1 MRRGRDWI
9 GTTLRAC
16 VLEHDW
22 SRTPAGLAEVVAGR
36 DLGGLVER
44 ATHHGVGNLV
54 YLSSRSIQGL
64 DPAALSGLERHYNE
78 SIARHLRALADL
90 SNLSTALRALEV
102 PWLLFKGPILSEIVY
117 PRPDLRSYLDLDI
130 LVPRQHFSA
139 AVAAL
144 QGHGAHLLDKNWDL
158 LLRRRVGQVHLEL
171 PFGTLADVHWHIVNR
186 SEIRRSLQISTSGL
200 FSRARTV
207 TIGGRP
213 VQTFDPVD
221 SLLHLCTHAALSGGV
236 RLAWLK
242 DIERAAALRDH
253 SWEAVLERATEW
265 RAAAPVAAVL
275 ARVNRFFGA
284 QVAPNEFI
292 SQLAP
297 SRLARAA
304 DAALDILYP
313 VESLATEGG
322 LAAYWI
328 RYRRDS
334 FAAGSHTLR
343 ARASFRGSA
352 RGASGVD
359 GREMSAALIPSGDDR
374 TREAFFD
381 MVSRSAEG

>member
-1 MRRGRDWI
+1 
-9 GTTLRAC
+9 
-16 VLEHDW
+16 
-22 SRTPAGLAEVVAGR
+22 
-36 DLGGLVER
+36 
-44 ATHHGVGNLV
+44 
-54 YLSSRSIQGL
+54 
-64 DPAALSGLERHYNE
+64 
-78 SIARHLRALADL
+78 
-90 SNLSTALRALEV
+90 
-102 PWLLFKGPILSEIVY
+102 
-117 PRPDLRSYLDLDI
+117 
-130 LVPRQHFSA
+130 
-139 AVAAL
+139 
-144 QGHGAHLLDKNWDL
+144 
-158 LLRRRVGQVHLEL
+158 
-171 PFGTLADVHWHIVNR
+171 
-186 SEIRRSLQISTSGL
+186 
-200 FSRARTV
+200 
-207 TIGGRP
+207 
-213 VQTFDPVD
+213 
-221 SLLHLCTHAALSGGV
+221 
-236 RLAWLK
+236 
-242 DIERAAALRDH
+242 
-253 SWEAVLERATEW
+253 
-265 RAAAPVAAVL
+265 
-275 ARVNRFFGA
+275 VNRFFGA